1 MSMEGR
7 STALYSVPCS
17 AARLSAA
24 VFAVPAGPH
33 LLIEIKLPN
42 CEKISVADPF
52 SKHAND

>member
-33 LLIEIKLPN
+33 LLIEIKLPD